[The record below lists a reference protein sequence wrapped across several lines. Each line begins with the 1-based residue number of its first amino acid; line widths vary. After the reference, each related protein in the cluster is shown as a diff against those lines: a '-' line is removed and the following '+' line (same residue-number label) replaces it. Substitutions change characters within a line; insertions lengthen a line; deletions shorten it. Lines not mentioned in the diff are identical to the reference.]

1 MKKADFIKILK
12 EGNGVPS
19 IQDIN
24 TAATNVEKM
33 AQTVDKLGDSM
44 SKLKDMGVVDEEFD
58 AAKEYES
65 QTEFFMDM
73 IDSLMFKNFKV
84 TYFKPIPTS
93 EPNQEPESEKE
104 PDPQLSLDFPKEKTY
119 EIPKEDTPKPI
130 SQMSDSE
137 FKSFTDSKISFGGDG
152 SLFYV
157 INLIKKGLAELESGE
172 ENQKSNPL
180 RPAYIALQD
189 LSRKNLEENFADSK
203 IFTIIAEAETPKIS
217 KQEILEYLNRKQNG

>member
-12 EGNGVPS
+12 ESNGVPS

-33 AQTVDKLGDSM
+33 AQTVDKLGTSM
-44 SKLKDMGVVDEEFD
+44 EKLKDMGIVDEDFD
-58 AAKEYES
+58 TAKNYES

-73 IDSLMFKNFKV
+73 IDSLLLKKYNV
-84 TYFKPIPTS
+84 TYFKPAETS
-93 EPNQEPESEKE
+93 EPKQEPETEKE
-104 PDPQLSLDFPKEKTY
+104 PDAQLSLDFPKEKRY

-137 FKSFTDSKISFGGDG
+137 YKSYVDSKVSFGGDS
-152 SLFYV
+152 SLFYI
-157 INLIKKGLAELESGE
+157 INLIKKGVAELQSGE
-172 ENQKSNPL
+172 TGNTNPL

-189 LSRKNLEENFADSK
+189 AKRKNLEENFADSK

-217 KQEILEYLNRKQNG
+217 KQEILEYLNRKQNE